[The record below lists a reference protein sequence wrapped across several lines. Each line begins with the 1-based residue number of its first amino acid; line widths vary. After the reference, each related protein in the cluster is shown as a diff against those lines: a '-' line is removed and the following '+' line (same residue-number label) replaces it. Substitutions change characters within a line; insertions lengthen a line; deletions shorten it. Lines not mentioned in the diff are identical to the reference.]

1 MNVSLDKY
9 SGSVLDNFDDNN
21 MLKIIGFLR
30 DYCCDCIDDLLM
42 DYMDL
47 FTIPYAEF
55 VSKFHKLNA
64 KYDNCFLAG
73 RMMLTLILWF
83 IIDNLDHA

>member
-64 KYDNCFLAG
+64 KYDNCFLDLASEN
-73 RMMLTLILWF
+73 MSFFDEFYYDL
-83 IIDNLDHA
+83 

>member
-30 DYCCDCIDDLLM
+30 D
-42 DYMDL
+42 
-47 FTIPYAEF
+47 
-55 VSKFHKLNA
+55 
-64 KYDNCFLAG
+64 
-73 RMMLTLILWF
+73 
-83 IIDNLDHA
+83 